1 MDEEPETGG
10 CGLRPSRM
18 KRALVLPE
26 GGSGSSLAGLSERE
40 EVVAWL
46 LTSQW
51 SVGEGQTFRIYV
63 ATWNDEE

>member
-1 MDEEPETGG
+1 
-10 CGLRPSRM
+10 M

-46 LTSQW
+46 LTRQW